1 MVQNYVYKS
10 IGICYNEL
18 FSCLHTYPYKLIM
31 IPQVPSTQPSHNL
44 SAKAIKDSPTASK
57 FSLPKEPS
65 AKAISPTASK
75 FSLPKEPS
83 AKAISPTASKFSL
96 PKEPSAKAIEDSP
109 LDFNPSKPKATYFGT
124 NTSGPRS
131 NPFGKPKSDTGESSF
146 GSGKPS
152 AGVFKSGSSFGFGT
166 VSTSI
171 PEHISP
177 FGKPKSDTGES
188 SFGSGKPAAGLFG
201 GSSAVSKSSFEHI
214 NTSKPLPGHTDF
226 SIPASLTAPVDTSS
240 LNGPLTLK
248 PPPGAWPDSNMFVFP
263 PSGSAATDTSSL
275 NGPFTFNPPP
285 GAWPDSNMFV
295 FPPSSSDVTGTAS
308 LGSGTVS
315 SSAPAP
321 SFGMPGYFSSVIASG
336 PSPSFGMPTGYTE
349 VNGPSGKRYVAT
361 DPELL
366 PNGFYVYDNGDTLR
380 KDPDGSVFRYY
391 QEGFSIAT
399 DPDGNSIK
407 RTTFVNT
414 PISKE
419 HIPTMVGFPM
429 KKQPYY

>member
-1 MVQNYVYKS
+1 MQK
-10 IGICYNEL
+10 
-18 FSCLHTYPYKLIM
+18 
-31 IPQVPSTQPSHNL
+31 
-44 SAKAIKDSPTASK
+44 TAV
-57 FSLPKEPS
+57 F
-65 AKAISPTASK
+65 TW
-75 FSLPKEPS
+75 
-83 AKAISPTASKFSL
+83 
-96 PKEPSAKAIEDSP
+96 
-109 LDFNPSKPKATYFGT
+109 
-124 NTSGPRS
+124 SGPMF

-152 AGVFKSGSSFGFGT
+152 AGVFKSGSSFGSGT
-166 VSTSI
+166 VSTSV

-188 SFGSGKPAAGLFG
+188 SFGSSKAAAGLFG
-201 GSSAVSKSSFEHI
+201 GFSAVSKSSFEHTK
-214 NTSKPLPGHTDF
+214 TSKPLPGHTDF

-263 PSGSAATDTSSL
+263 PSSSAA
-275 NGPFTFNPPP
+275 
-285 GAWPDSNMFV
+285 
-295 FPPSSSDVTGTAS
+295 TGTAS
-308 LGSGTVS
+308 LVSGTVS

-321 SFGMPGYFSSVIASG
+321 SFS
-336 PSPSFGMPTGYTE
+336 MPTGYTE

-380 KDPDGSVFRYY
+380 KDPDGSLFRYY

-419 HIPTMVGFPM
+419 HIPTMVGFPT
-429 KKQPYY
+429 KKQPSLNSYY